1 MHTEVKV
8 VDDEGQELPWGE
20 VGELYIRGPN
30 ITPGYWNNE
39 EATQNSFEGDWLKTG
54 DAARFDDEGFIY
66 IVDRW
71 KDMYISGGENV
82 YPAEVENVLYQ
93 LPEIAEAAIIGVP
106 DNRWGETGI
115 AFISLKSEQTLE
127 EKDIIE
133 HCLKNLAKFKVPNSV
148 KFIDALPRNA
158 TGKVLKRNL
167 RDDLLGSDAPA
178 IS

>member
-1 MHTEVKV
+1 
-8 VDDEGQELPWGE
+8 VDDDGKELPWGE
-20 VGELYIRGPN
+20 VGELYIKGPN
-30 ITPGYWNNE
+30 ITPGYWNNP
-39 EATQNSFEGDWLKTG
+39 EATANSFDDGWLKTG
-54 DAARFDDEGFIY
+54 DAARFDDEGFVY

-93 LPEIAEAAIIGVP
+93 LPQIAEAAILGVP
-106 DNRWGETGI
+106 DERWGETGV
-115 AFISLKSEQTLE
+115 AFISLKADEKLE
-127 EKDIIE
+127 EKDIIQ
-133 HCLKNLAKFKVPNSV
+133 HCINNLAKFKVPSSV

-167 RDDLLGSDAPA
+167 REDLLGSDAPA